1 MKTPHQDRAPCLLP
15 RQLTQAGP
23 LPLVGVS
30 AVVLHD
36 KTVLLVERGKP
47 PWQGLWSLPGGHVE
61 WGETLRAAAVREVL
75 EETGIAVAID
85 RLVDTIDLINRD
97 ASGLISS
104 HYALTVFAAHMVG
117 GVLQSG
123 SDAAGV
129 TWADI
134 ARLPGCRCF
143 PAPGRRSRRLWGPV
157 PRAGRQ
163 RFRH

>member
-1 MKTPHQDRAPCLLP
+1 M
-15 RQLTQAGP
+15 TQAGP

-85 RLVDTIDLINRD
+85 RLVDTIDVINRD
-97 ASGLISS
+97 ASGLILS

-123 SDAAGV
+123 SDAVGV
-129 TWADI
+129 TWADL
-134 ARLPGCRCF
+134 ARLPSM
-143 PAPGRRSRRLWGPV
+143 PLLPGTREAVAKALGSV
-157 PRAGRQ
+157 P
-163 RFRH
+163 